1 MRARSLTALSSTL
14 PVGQKSVLTATGA
27 GMLVNAPNSLN
38 ALINTHGPSSHTPAF
53 LANGRRN
60 LLQELSTLRSI
71 IVDLGPAILYADQA
85 THDNLEAWRSVRG
98 TVQGL
103 RYRLSQGDQIRTSDV
118 RRVRAQ
124 VLAGVGRGHT
134 VQFAAQAVAQCI
146 EDIQSALDAV
156 IHRCSD

>member
-1 MRARSLTALSSTL
+1 M
-14 PVGQKSVLTATGA
+14 
-27 GMLVNAPNSLN
+27 
-38 ALINTHGPSSHTPAF
+38 
-53 LANGRRN
+53 
-60 LLQELSTLRSI
+60 STLRSI